1 MKSPNALKEP
11 CSIVD
16 DFVPMMALDDAFL
29 EPGLLPK
36 LLKIDVE
43 GHEIDVLDGAARIID
58 AARTTFVVEFHP
70 HLVKHFRRAADDLLK
85 PFDPTRWAMYQL
97 TDDGLRPIAGMDD
110 VLPDPRDPNPKLVF
124 EPRAT

>member
-1 MKSPNALKEP
+1 MNFDYNEEQQLLADSVRRFIQKGYEFEALKGAKNL
-11 CSIVD
+11 IVGG
-16 DFVPMMALDDAFL
+16 PTRFL
-29 EPGLLPK
+29 L
-36 LLKIDVE
+36 
-43 GHEIDVLDGAARIID
+43 
-58 AARTTFVVEFHP
+58 EFHP